1 MRRSCN
7 EKRVCIIGHFG
18 NRQNLLNGQTVKT
31 KILAD
36 ELVRCFGANEV
47 QRIDTSGRFRALLRA
62 PAMVFRAM
70 RSSEN
75 VIILPAQNGVRVFA
89 PLLALGRDLFPGCR
103 IHYAVIGGWLPRLLT
118 GRRRLSKALK
128 RFDGIYVETNTM
140 KRALEAQGFENL
152 YVMPNCKKLA
162 VLSKEELVY
171 PSGEPYRLCTFSRVM
186 KEKGIEDAVR
196 AVERVNAELGHTAF
210 TLDIYGQVDSAQT
223 DWFENLKAHFSDA
236 VRYCGYVDANQSVG
250 VLKNCFALLFPTH
263 FYTEG
268 IPGTI
273 IDAYAAGIPVIST
286 RWESFS
292 DVVEDGKTGI
302 GYDFDDEKQLE
313 KILIAA
319 AETPKTLL
327 DMKNSCLSKA
337 KAYIPEQ
344 IIRIICEKI
353 GM

>member
-89 PLLALGRDLFPGCR
+89 PLLALGRGLFPGCR

-140 KRALEAQGFENL
+140 KRALEALGFDNV

-162 VLSKEELVY
+162 VLSKEDLVY

-210 TLDIYGQVDSAQT
+210 TLDIYGQVDAVQT
-223 DWFENLKAHFSDA
+223 AWFDRLQKSFPPC
-236 VRYCGYVDANQSVG
+236 VRYGGLVPFDRSVE
-250 VLKNCFALLFPTH
+250 VLKDYFALLFPTL
-263 FYTEG
+263 FPTEG

-273 IDAYAAGIPVIST
+273 IDAYAAGVPVVAS

-292 DVVEDGKTGI
+292 DIMEEGVTGV
-302 GYDFDDEKQLE
+302 GYELGSPCGLYDALLWVYKHQEEWQSMKKNCLREAEKYL
-313 KILIAA
+313 
-319 AETPKTLL
+319 
-327 DMKNSCLSKA
+327 
-337 KAYIPEQ
+337 PENAMRVIKERLQ
-344 IIRIICEKI
+344 
-353 GM
+353 